1 MGHLDELKYGTI
13 SSSNNKYAL
22 IKKNKVKYDIKRRLQ
37 SVRSKSTQDDRDS
50 EIIDL
55 KIQFKQTSPLKP
67 KNF

>member
-37 SVRSKSTQDDRDS
+37 SLRSKSTQDDRDS

-67 KNF
+67 KNI

>member
-13 SSSNNKYAL
+13 ASSNNKYAL

-37 SVRSKSTQDDRDS
+37 SLRSKSTQDDRDS

-67 KNF
+67 KNI

>member
-13 SSSNNKYAL
+13 ASSNSKYAL

-37 SVRSKSTQDDRDS
+37 SLRSKSTQDDRDS

>member
-22 IKKNKVKYDIKRRLQ
+22 IKKNKVKYEIKRRLQ
-37 SVRSKSTQDDRDS
+37 SLRSKSTQDDRDS

>member
-22 IKKNKVKYDIKRRLQ
+22 IKKNKGKHDIKRRLQ
-37 SVRSKSTQDDRDS
+37 SLRSKSTQDDRDS

-67 KNF
+67 KNI

>member
-13 SSSNNKYAL
+13 ASSNNKYAL
-22 IKKNKVKYDIKRRLQ
+22 IKKNKVKYNIKRRLQ
-37 SVRSKSTQDDRDS
+37 SLRSKSTQDDRDS

>member
-13 SSSNNKYAL
+13 ASSNNKYAL

-37 SVRSKSTQDDRDS
+37 SLRSKSTQDDRDS

>member
-13 SSSNNKYAL
+13 ASSNNKYAL
-22 IKKNKVKYDIKRRLQ
+22 IKKNKVKYEIKRRLQ
-37 SVRSKSTQDDRDS
+37 SLRSKSTQDDRDS

>member
-13 SSSNNKYAL
+13 ASSNNKYAL
-22 IKKNKVKYDIKRRLQ
+22 IKKNKVNYDIKRRLQ
-37 SVRSKSTQDDRDS
+37 SLRSKSTQDDRDS

-67 KNF
+67 KNI

>member
-13 SSSNNKYAL
+13 ASSNNKYAL
-22 IKKNKVKYDIKRRLQ
+22 IKKNKVKYEIKRRLQ
-37 SVRSKSTQDDRDS
+37 SLRSKSTQDDRDS

-67 KNF
+67 KNI